1 MPYRPIEESELPV
14 VADIQARSFRFDPAR
29 YIEMYT
35 TGGRIGWRDL
45 RLYGNDAGQP
55 AAALSLFFR
64 QMSLNGGELEAGLVA
79 SVGVPPEHRRRG
91 YGRQMMQGLLEELH
105 ARRTPVSLLFPF
117 SVAWYRSLGYGM
129 ANLSWHIEQ
138 PLRLLPDF
146 PERLLV
152 RRVTADDDAAIR
164 ACHERVRLDPTSNG
178 WLSRADAEWEKRA
191 FKPEN
196 ERALFEFDGQV
207 EGYLLYR
214 LNWDVVEV
222 IEWVATNERA
232 WRGLLGFISAQGEQA
247 KRLKANL
254 PQQSPL
260 LWTLREPYER
270 TEEVVDF
277 IFRRAAVLVNGFM
290 LRVVHLEE
298 ALRQRRYPVD
308 VSADLIL
315 HIDDSQLPVNSQ
327 PLSLAI
333 RGGHAEVK
341 RGSEKSNAGY
351 ALRTNMATFS
361 QLYAGVMTAEQARL
375 TGALDGDDAACRA
388 ITAALAAAP
397 FHMWPADW
405 F

>member
-1 MPYRPIEESELPV
+1 MPYRPIAESELSV
-14 VADIQARSFRFDPAR
+14 VADIQAQSFRFDPAR
-29 YIEMYT
+29 YMEMYT
-35 TGGRIGWRDL
+35 TGGRISWREL
-45 RLYGNDAGQP
+45 RLYDNAAGQP
-55 AAALSLFFR
+55 AAALTLFFR

-117 SVAWYRSLGYGM
+117 SVAWYRSLGYGL

-138 PLRLLPDF
+138 PMRLLPDF
-146 PERLLV
+146 PERLHV
-152 RRVTADDDAAIR
+152 RRATAEDETTIR
-164 ACHERVRLDPTSNG
+164 ACHERARLDPASNG
-178 WLSRADAEWEKRA
+178 WLSRTDAEWEKRA

-196 ERALFEFDGQV
+196 ERALFEVDGQV

-214 LNWDVVEV
+214 LDWDVVEIV
-222 IEWVATNERA
+222 EWVATSERA
-232 WRGLLGFISAQGEQA
+232 WRGLLGFVSAQGEQA

-260 LWTLREPYER
+260 LWTLREPYDR
-270 TEEVVDF
+270 AEEVVDF
-277 IFRRAAVLVNGFM
+277 IFHRSAVLLNGFM

-308 VSADLIL
+308 VSAEFLL
-315 HIDDSQLPVNSQ
+315 YIDDPQLPANSQ
-327 PLSLAI
+327 PLSVAI
-333 RGGHAEVK
+333 RDGHAEVHSSAET
-341 RGSEKSNAGY
+341 GNPEY
-351 ALRTNMATFS
+351 AIRTTMATFS
-361 QLYAGVMTAEQARL
+361 QLYAGAMTAEQARV
-375 TGALDGDDAACRA
+375 TGALDGDNAACRA
-388 ITAALAAAP
+388 LTSAFAVAP